1 MIILICIMLGLCLLI
16 FFPKILRLIRGLF
29 FYRRTGLRLSA
40 SSSNF
45 NQRYPLLTS
54 IVIDNSSMD
63 TYSNGKTSKPTSNSY
78 NSWLRSV

>member
-1 MIILICIMLGLCLLI
+1 MIILICIMLGLCVLI
-16 FFPKILRLIRGLF
+16 FFPKILRLTRGLF
-29 FYRRTGLRLSA
+29 YYRRTGLRLSA

-54 IVIDNSSMD
+54 IVIDNS
-63 TYSNGKTSKPTSNSY
+63 YSNGKTSKPTSNSY